1 MQATQTKVYTPEQI
15 MATTFALSPEQ
26 RKLCDVSFLLHCQ
39 NIDYIAFKK
48 LCLDSNR
55 QFFIWSS
62 PGMEAKGK
70 LVASI
75 NFPNTPNAA
84 MVEQRELHASTL
96 ISVRTYK
103 NVTYAL
109 VVPAIAFKASGSV
122 TTVHECLTHFADNC
136 TVSMA
141 GLHVAID
148 MGVL

>member
-15 MATTFALSPEQ
+15 MATTFALSTEQ

-39 NIDYIAFKK
+39 HIDYTAFKEF
-48 LCLDSNR
+48 CIAHNR
-55 QFFIWSS
+55 KFFIWSS

-75 NFPNTPNAA
+75 NFPNTPSAA
-84 MVEQRELHASTL
+84 MVEHRGLHASTL

-103 NVTYAL
+103 NATYAL

-141 GLHVAID
+141 GLQVAID

>member
-84 MVEQRELHASTL
+84 MVEQRELYASTL

-109 VVPAIAFKASGSV
+109 VVPAFNFAPKGGI
-122 TTVHECLTHFADNC
+122 TTVYTRLTGLAENCLLTLKDLQIAMDK
-136 TVSMA
+136 
-141 GLHVAID
+141 
-148 MGVL
+148 GVL

>member
-39 NIDYIAFKK
+39 HIDYTAFKEF
-48 LCLDSNR
+48 CIAHNR
-55 QFFIWSS
+55 KFFIWSS

-75 NFPNTPNAA
+75 NFPNTPSAA
-84 MVEQRELHASTL
+84 MVERRELHASTL
-96 ISVRTYK
+96 ISVRVYK
-103 NVTYAL
+103 NVTYVLFA
-109 VVPAIAFKASGSV
+109 PAFNFQAKGGV
-122 TTVHECLTHFADNC
+122 TTVYTRLTSLAENCLLTLKDLQIAR
-136 TVSMA
+136 
-141 GLHVAID
+141 D